1 MGLTSFGAQESAS
14 LVGPRDSLL
23 DFHGTVISKNPAVSV
38 EEWYPSIQLFKTKVL
53 ILNLPSPTDNQS
65 VTVSGKGGGGG
76 KAWKEG
82 RGVQSSKLINL
93 SKRLVIQACGA

>member
-1 MGLTSFGAQESAS
+1 M
-14 LVGPRDSLL
+14 V
-23 DFHGTVISKNPAVSV
+23 
-38 EEWYPSIQLFKTKVL
+38 SIQLFKTKVL

-65 VTVSGKGGGGG
+65 VTASGKGGGG